1 MTKLLLVVLQCYF
14 AHQHTYLDLISKS
27 KTVRSEGARTAR
39 TALVAI
45 HATKVTQALA
55 IKFDSNSVFLMQL
68 RHCLA
73 TE

>member
-27 KTVRSEGARTAR
+27 KTVRSEGAR